1 MQVTGVKIVLSTGA
15 AIVLALR
22 FGDIASLKALTDSAG
37 IVLQKIPTAA
47 WFFAP
52 LLLTLIVW
60 IAERFGLIQPL
71 FGTLYKDLTDSQIGS
86 GRHMC
91 VKDKLRLTQML

>member
-1 MQVTGVKIVLSTGA
+1 MQVAGVKIVLGTGA
-15 AIVLALR
+15 AIVLAVA
-22 FGDIASLKALTDSAG
+22 FGDLARLTALTDRVG

-60 IAERFGLIQPL
+60 IAERFGLDR
-71 FGTLYKDLTDSQIGS
+71 KS
-86 GRHMC
+86 
-91 VKDKLRLTQML
+91 VV